1 MLFIALAIF
10 FLFSSPVRGFFSGRA
25 KKFSFIC
32 IIFKNLRIFAF
43 QLVTNKFTIM
53 KKIFICLMA
62 LSLVAFF
69 ACKKDNEDPE
79 PTPTDTTAQGG
90 DTPIGDHTMGEFLGS
105 WDLYADIIGANLHT
119 SLMGMGETDTTMNFS
134 GLPMP
139 VIIEQTSANTV
150 SVSGNFDMM
159 GSNMNFST
167 TGTVAT
173 NGLTLQDVPMT
184 GSFDMP
190 VPAEVFE
197 NLPEGMGGL
206 ISMFM
211 NPDSTI
217 TLYYTGTLSFQNPT
231 DWPDEGSIIIN
242 AALNLEGQDAGMYGQ
257 HLVTFTLTAPHV
269 EAIGSRASKSRKR

>member
-10 FLFSSPVRGFFSGRA
+10 FYFPLLYVFFSPAGQ
-25 KKFSFIC
+25 KSFH
-32 IIFKNLRIFAF
+32 FLHYF
-43 QLVTNKFTIM
+43 QKSSYLCNSIVTNKFTIM

-62 LSLVAFF
+62 LSLVAFS
-69 ACKKDNEDPE
+69 ACKKDNVDPE

-159 GSNMNFST
+159 GSTMNFST

-231 DWPDEGSIIIN
+231 NWPDEGSIIIN
-242 AALNLEGQDAGMYGQ
+242 AALNLEGQDAGVPALGN
-257 HLVTFTLTAPHV
+257 LVTFTLTAPHV